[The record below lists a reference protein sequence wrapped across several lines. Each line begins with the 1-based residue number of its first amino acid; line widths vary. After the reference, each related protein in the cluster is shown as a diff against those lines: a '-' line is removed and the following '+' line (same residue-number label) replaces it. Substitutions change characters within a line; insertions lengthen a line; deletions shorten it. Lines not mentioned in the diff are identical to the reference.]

1 MVAELAPYA
10 LGCSLAVALAGAW
23 LLHRVRDRSIT
34 TAVLVLVLVPL
45 AATLAGVLGV
55 SGFMYTVELERTAL
69 VCGLVAVVTVPVAL
83 LLGRSLA
90 RRSVWER
97 QARARERSA
106 EASRRDLV
114 AWISHDLRTPLAG
127 IRAMTEALADGVVV
141 EPDEV
146 RGYVHDID
154 REARR
159 LSVLVDDLFELSR
172 ISAGALQLTL
182 TEIALDEI
190 VDDAIAAERPVA
202 ERKRVHLQARPGGSP
217 VVWGSDPE
225 LARAVRNL
233 LSNAIRHTPSD
244 GSVVVTYGVDGAE
257 AWLRVADC
265 CGGIPEAELTRLF
278 DVAYRGS
285 AARTPKPGIGQ
296 PGTGEPANAG
306 LGLAITRGLVEAHR
320 GRVEARNAGPGCLFE
335 VRLPL
340 VGA

>member
-1 MVAELAPYA
+1 MLADLAPYA
-10 LGCSLAVALAGAW
+10 LGCSLAVALLGAW
-23 LLHRVRDRSIT
+23 LLHLVRHRSIT

-45 AATLAGVLGV
+45 AATIAGVVGV
-55 SGFMYTVELERTAL
+55 SGFMYTVELQRTVL
-69 VCGLVAVVTVPVAL
+69 VCGLVAVVTVPVAV

-97 QARARERSA
+97 EARARERSA
-106 EASRRDLV
+106 EASRRELV

-141 EPDEV
+141 EPKDV
-146 RGYVHDID
+146 HGYVQNID

-172 ISAGALQLTL
+172 ITAGALTLSL
-182 TEIALDEI
+182 TEIALSEI
-190 VDDAIAAERPVA
+190 VDDAIAAERAIA
-202 ERKRVHLQARPGGSP
+202 ERKRVHLLARPGGSP
-217 VVWGSDPE
+217 VVRGSDPE

-244 GSVVVTYGVDGAE
+244 GSVVVAYGVEGTE
-257 AWLRVADC
+257 AWLRVSDC
-265 CGGIPEAELTRLF
+265 CGGIPEADLARLF

-285 AARTPKPGIGQ
+285 AARTR
-296 PGTGEPANAG
+296 EPANGQPVGAG

-320 GRVEARNAGPGCLFE
+320 GRIEARNAGPGCLFE

-340 VGA
+340 AAT